1 MVTMNSPDNS
11 SLKTSLETLDRV
23 YGEKSLQFRSIAND
37 IRDLNAMK
45 DEVESL
51 ENGLGMLHNMYN
63 NLIKKDLTADQMTFL
78 LFSALVED
86 KLSSRSLG
94 EFIKL
99 KRQNRN
105 PESALGNDCSI
116 EHLFESVQRALAS
129 ARHMEKRSPK
139 KNEEKKP
146 KDQRRS
152 PPSSH
157 ATGGAPGGDTPKN
170 NDDKK
175 RDDSKCPFCDQKA
188 HSQPNIVGCKKL
200 PSLSKSQILKLAKK
214 AKIKCMICLT
224 KSCKK
229 DCSFGVCTISGCGK
243 NHCRFLHPKSKDE
256 KPSSHSTETNKNEK
270 EDKNASNA

>member
-1 MVTMNSPDNS
+1 MVTMNSPDNT

-23 YGEKSLQFRSIAND
+23 YGETSLQVRSIAND
-37 IRDLNAMK
+37 IRDLDAMEDK
-45 DEVESL
+45 VQSL
-51 ENGLGMLHNMYN
+51 EHGLGMLHNMYN
-63 NLIKKDLTADQMTFL
+63 NLVQKDLSADQMTFL

-86 KLSSRSLG
+86 KLSSRALA
-94 EFIKL
+94 EFVKI
-99 KRQNRN
+99 KRQNKN
-105 PESALGNDCSI
+105 PASAIGCDCTI
-116 EHLFESVQRALAS
+116 DDLLESVGRALAS

-139 KNEEKKP
+139 KQDEKKP

-157 ATGGAPGGDTPKN
+157 ATGGASAKED
-170 NDDKK
+170 DDKK
-175 RDDSKCPFCDQKA
+175 KNDAKCPFCDQKA

-229 DCSFGVCTISGCGK
+229 DCSFGKCNIQSCGK

-256 KPSSHSTETNKNEK
+256 APSTHSTEADKNEK
-270 EDKNASNA
+270 EDKKSSSTA